1 MHCTV
6 DGDVNFAARPRFS
19 AAGVAIAVAFK
30 CQNWLTANLRRRRND
45 PLSPL
50 LLPPHTP
57 IHHKQ
62 DKINK
67 TKDTKRK
74 EQSEVGVPTALCM
87 CLCEGKLEV
96 KEESS
101 SWRRHVKCGLRQKAK
116 EEKKMNIMN
125 HRVISF
131 EVGS

>member
-50 LLPPHTP
+50 LPPPHTP

-67 TKDTKRK
+67 TKDKTKRAK
-74 EQSEVGVPTALCM
+74 RSWSADGTVYVCV
-87 CLCEGKLEV
+87 CEGKLEV

-116 EEKKMNIMN
+116 EEKK
-125 HRVISF
+125 
-131 EVGS
+131 